1 MLRKGKHSFLLAA
14 VLIFTMIFS
23 TVTPMTMTTSRAYAE
38 DGAKAEGVSVKL
50 ERYNYGDGVGI
61 TPKWVELN
69 AEHQF
74 AGLYEEIKNGHEYG
88 LRAVVKGSDSNV
100 EWTVEEGS
108 DLIKRVKKG
117 NENEYFFN
125 VIGTGHVKLTAKCQG
140 VTNYV
145 EFDVVDK
152 SKEKDELLASW
163 KKGHDGYTED
173 EVTDWNYDPDKDI
186 PSSGLILNVGD
197 KICVYLHGRTP
208 EAKSQHKLDGY
219 RLEELNISEETE
231 GQKDIVQLSNGKDTH
246 YKQVRNY
253 YYNITALKPGKA
265 ILKFKAN
272 GGDTNFHIN
281 IPIEV
286 RGDEPAVEKKLDR
299 VDFHQKGKR
308 YITSDKSYAP
318 LNGELKTV
326 PGQKTY
332 LKPVLKNGAKGKISF
347 KEDKSAQNL
356 EIKDEGKG
364 IFTVRTNKEG
374 DFLMNVLVDD
384 NVEQQIKIVAKKQSP
399 VLHMKEMQYVQHG
412 PTWEWQMQ
420 YKTLKTYTAEN
431 NVIEEKIGTI
441 RYLQADIPS
450 VEEAYT
456 YTFKVDDPSGVLD
469 QTQLTKASFSDKG
482 LQYRIVNPGEAKV
495 TVSCIGGQQEFIIK
509 VNDVPAKKIEITNAP
524 EVLDIE
530 NPLQL
535 KARVT
540 PSESTDK
547 IKWSVDKADIC
558 KVSETGLLTPVKEG
572 EVKVTATAGK
582 VKAEAKI
589 LIKKTTSTD
598 IYFKDNETGQ
608 KTYVKDNKIT
618 LKMTDSGKFFMA
630 GQEDNSVFVRKWH
643 AEEYVYHPASDENS
657 FWFWIDQ
664 TNRFHPRKVGTKTVR
679 VAFDM
684 GGNQFTKDFTLE
696 VIPGN
701 VEEIK
706 AYAIRDNKEV
716 ELGGEPLPVA
726 GSERVKVILKGRN
739 KGEENFNVLP
749 ETSYELA
756 YKPKQHII
764 GSTFALWSPETH
776 TIDIRMLDDTAK
788 LSFKATSSYV
798 PQTGMEGDVPKR
810 WPIHDWN
817 ANGDKFNGMRHY
829 TDEQVKEW
837 GFSGFTLRTL
847 PYNASYHSVLW
858 KSLTPD
864 IAEFDP
870 LHENGLVPKKAGK
883 AKFIAYLSEN
893 ENINREVEVEFYYLH
908 PLKSAAVKEKEIKLD
923 VNKARN
929 LEIEVAPKN
938 ASEQRFVWTYSKE
951 GIVKV
956 SDKVNT
962 DPTDVNVDKWTT
974 HSIVGLKDGTVEVTG
989 TPMDSTS
996 GAKPIKFKVVV
1007 GKGDPEKAK
1016 TTIKFTG
1023 NGAADVDGGMTKE
1036 AVVGEK
1042 VSFKL
1047 NKDDA
1052 FDYTVTIGTEKLE
1065 ANKAGEYEI
1074 AGDKVVKDGVTVKVE
1089 KVKKHKED
1097 EVKTTKTTIK
1107 FTGNG
1112 AADVD
1117 GGKTKEAV
1125 VGEKVSFKLNKDD
1138 AFDYTVTL
1146 GTEKLEA
1153 NKAGEYEI
1161 AGDKV
1166 VKDGVTV
1173 KVEKVKKHKED
1184 KIDNKSTADKSNPAA
1199 SHKGADKGKKPAN
1212 GKLPKTSDPTN
1223 GGLYGTMILA
1233 SAGLLLFFGKKRRQE
1248 EHN

>member
-125 VIGTGHVKLTAKCQG
+125 VIGTGHVKLSAKCQG

-145 EFDVVDK
+145 EFDTTYQEQTPNQVYCVWKLNSEPTYKDKKPVIDEDNQEPIILDVGQKAYIEIRGKK
-152 SKEKDELLASW
+152 SKAYLNGVEIQNDITWKYSYKDNGASTS
-163 KKGHDGYTED
+163 KGSS
-173 EVTDWNYDPDKDI
+173 EVASIDAK
-186 PSSGLILNVGD
+186 LNQYKNAMG
-197 KICVYLHGRTP
+197 
-208 EAKSQHKLDGY
+208 HKH
-219 RLEELNISEETE
+219 I
-231 GQKDIVQLSNGKDTH
+231 
-246 YKQVRNY
+246 
-253 YYNITALKPGKA
+253 ITAKAPGKT
-265 ILKFKAN
+265 IISLTTTVKGKKFEL
-272 GGDTNFHIN
+272 N

-286 RGDEPAVEKKLDR
+286 KGDEPAVEKKLDK

-308 YITSDKSYAP
+308 NMTSDKSYAP

-664 TNRFHPRKVGTKTVR
+664 TNRFHPRKVGTKIVR

-706 AYAIRDNKEV
+706 AYAIRDNTEV

-817 ANGDKFNGMRHY
+817 ANGDKFNGMRYY

-929 LEIEVAPKN
+929 LEIEVAPKI

-1089 KVKKHKED
+1089 KVKKQ
-1097 EVKTTKTTIK
+1097 
-1107 FTGNG
+1107 
-1112 AADVD
+1112 
-1117 GGKTKEAV
+1117 
-1125 VGEKVSFKLNKDD
+1125 
-1138 AFDYTVTL
+1138 
-1146 GTEKLEA
+1146 
-1153 NKAGEYEI
+1153 
-1161 AGDKV
+1161 
-1166 VKDGVTV
+1166 
-1173 KVEKVKKHKED
+1173 KED

-1199 SHKGADKGKKPAN
+1199 SHKGTDKGKKPAN

-1223 GGLYGTMILA
+1223 GGLYGMMILA

>member
-125 VIGTGHVKLTAKCQG
+125 VIGTGHVKLSAKCQG

-163 KKGHDGYTED
+163 KKGHDEYTED
-173 EVTDWNYDPDKDI
+173 EVSDWNYEPDKDI
-186 PSSGLILNVGD
+186 PSSGLVLNVGD

-208 EAKSQHKLDGY
+208 SEKKINGHKLEGLD
-219 RLEELNISEETE
+219 ISVDTE
-231 GQKDIVQLSNGKDTH
+231 GQKDIVQLSNGKDDY
-246 YKQVRNY
+246 YKQERNY

-265 ILKFKAN
+265 ILKFKV
-272 GGDTNFHIN
+272 GGWIKTEYKLN

-286 RGDEPAVEKKLDR
+286 KGDEPAIEKKLDK

-308 YITSDKSYAP
+308 YMTSDKSYAP

-441 RYLQADIPS
+441 RYLQADIQN

-643 AEEYVYHPASDENS
+643 AEEYVYHHASDENS

-817 ANGDKFNGMRHY
+817 ANGDKFNGMRYY

-1023 NGAADVDGGMTKE
+1023 NGAADVDGGKTKE

-1089 KVKKHKED
+1089 KVQ
-1097 EVKTTKTTIK
+1097 
-1107 FTGNG
+1107 
-1112 AADVD
+1112 
-1117 GGKTKEAV
+1117 
-1125 VGEKVSFKLNKDD
+1125 
-1138 AFDYTVTL
+1138 
-1146 GTEKLEA
+1146 
-1153 NKAGEYEI
+1153 
-1161 AGDKV
+1161 
-1166 VKDGVTV
+1166 
-1173 KVEKVKKHKED
+1173 KHKED

-1223 GGLYGTMILA
+1223 GGLYGMMILA